1 MTATGLS
8 ENQSSRVSN
17 TFKPGGRTVE
27 TTPGKRAET
36 SAPDVVRKPPLT
48 GRLTLAGRKSR
59 SAGLVVNGTPAS
71 KAKAS
76 TPSSY
81 VFSRLSPL
89 RPVDCLGLPRLPVCG
104 GGSSSA
110 AGVRVNHHRLK
121 PVAWCNSS
129 SWQSRLKPY
138 KTAQAEF
145 FC

>member
-48 GRLTLAGRKSR
+48 GCLTLAGRKFR

-89 RPVDCLGLPRLPVCG
+89 RPVDCLQPSCIAVPLKFFNPEAWLWSASAPRV
-104 GGSSSA
+104 S
-110 AGVRVNHHRLK
+110 
-121 PVAWCNSS
+121 
-129 SWQSRLKPY
+129 
-138 KTAQAEF
+138 
-145 FC
+145 